1 MMKKI
6 VKKQELANV
15 LDNALKNAVDMTIRR
30 LGEISPE
37 AAEITEFLEGIDF
50 QHYTHPEIFPDFQEH
65 VKEYAAGFPIGG
77 LVCDFEMTDQ
87 EEILESVFAL
97 ADDYTIPEPRLTI
110 AKAIF
115 WGFWAAELLRI
126 DYNTE
131 LTE

>member
-15 LDNALKNAVDMTIRR
+15 LDNALKNAVAATIRR

-50 QHYTHPEIFPDFQEH
+50 RYFAHPEIFPDFQEH
-65 VKEYAAGFPIGG
+65 IREYAAGFPISGI
-77 LVCDFEMTDQ
+77 VCDFEMADQ
-87 EEILESVFAL
+87 EEILETVFAL